1 MLTPTYVNLNYFF
14 YPIGNTPAVN
24 FLRDQP
30 SCEAR
35 SKELQAVKL
44 LSIACGDPRNLLF
57 SLWCEDGKGE
67 CSLPLPLPVMKLTR
81 ELVDAKCT
89 IDFMCCD
96 IEPAVLGA

>member
-1 MLTPTYVNLNYFF
+1 
-14 YPIGNTPAVN
+14 
-24 FLRDQP
+24 
-30 SCEAR
+30 
-35 SKELQAVKL
+35 
-44 LSIACGDPRNLLF
+44 
-57 SLWCEDGKGE
+57 LWCEDGKGE